1 MARRISEKQKKEI
14 IEDFNNKK
22 TIDEI
27 SKKFNF
33 TKLTISRH
41 LKKNL
46 GEEKYSELIKI
57 SKLVK
62 ESYYSK
68 KISDQSNSEV
78 IDLAISSEKDSFN
91 ENQFIEIAPLDYEVD
106 NQPQKDLSSLS
117 IEEADLPKIV
127 YIIVDKK
134 IELEPKPLKDFIE
147 WNFLSEEELSRLTI
161 EIFVDLKIAK
171 RSITKEQKVIK
182 VPNSDVFRIA
192 APFLLNKGI
201 SRLVGSGF
209 LIAL

>member
-14 IEDFNNKK
+14 IEDFNNNK

-46 GEEKYSELIKI
+46 GEKRYSELIKI

-68 KISDQSNSEV
+68 KISDQSNSKV

-147 WNFLSEEELSRLTI
+147 WNFLSEEELARLTI

-201 SRLVGSGF
+201 SRLVGSGL

>member
-14 IEDFNNKK
+14 IEEFNNKK

-46 GEEKYSELIKI
+46 GEKRYSELIKI

-68 KISDQSNSEV
+68 KISDQSNSKV

-147 WNFLSEEELSRLTI
+147 WNFLSEEELARLTI

-201 SRLVGSGF
+201 SRLVGSGL

>member
-1 MARRISEKQKKEI
+1 LARRISEKQKKEI

-46 GEEKYSELIKI
+46 GEKRYSELIKI

-68 KISDQSNSEV
+68 KISDQSNSKV
-78 IDLAISSEKDSFN
+78 IDLATSSEKDSFN

>member
-22 TIDEI
+22 SIDEI

-46 GEEKYSELIKI
+46 GEKKYYELIKI

-68 KISDQSNSEV
+68 NISDQSNSEV
-78 IDLAISSEKDSFN
+78 KDLEISSEKDSFN

>member
-46 GEEKYSELIKI
+46 GEKRYSELIKI

-68 KISDQSNSEV
+68 KISDQSNSKV

-147 WNFLSEEELSRLTI
+147 WNFLSEEELARLTI

-201 SRLVGSGF
+201 SRLVGSGL

>member
-22 TIDEI
+22 SIDEI

-46 GEEKYSELIKI
+46 GEKRYSELIKI

-68 KISDQSNSEV
+68 KISDQSNSKV
-78 IDLAISSEKDSFN
+78 IDLATSSEKDSFN

-147 WNFLSEEELSRLTI
+147 WNFLSEEELARLTI

-201 SRLVGSGF
+201 SRLVGSGL